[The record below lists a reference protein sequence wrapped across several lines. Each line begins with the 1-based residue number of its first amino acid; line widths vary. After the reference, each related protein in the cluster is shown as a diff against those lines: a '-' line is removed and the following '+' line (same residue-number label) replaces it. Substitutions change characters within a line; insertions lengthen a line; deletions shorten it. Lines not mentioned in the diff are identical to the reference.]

1 MQEVLGGSIPPLLD
15 GVREQL
21 IPASVILLRIAWV
34 ERAILYSNLV
44 CDKNSFNF
52 NSRAESLL
60 KAIILELVKYTSI
73 ST

>member
-1 MQEVLGGSIPPLLD
+1 MQEVFGSLIPPLLD

-44 CDKNSFNF
+44 CDKIP
-52 NSRAESLL
+52 LTL
-60 KAIILELVKYTSI
+60 ILELKAC
-73 ST
+73 